1 MCDKW
6 TFTRQELYELV
17 WKTPMRRLARQF
29 GLSDVGLAK
38 TCQRHSIPKP
48 PPGYWAKK
56 KHGKI
61 VRRRSLLPC
70 DDPALATITICRRS
84 TTGNSEER
92 AKPPSLGSTFF
103 DQELGRLAELEAR
116 GEDPIVVAESLRSPH
131 PLVARTEEGFA
142 ASKRDKYQHE
152 PTLYPRMV
160 GDLCC
165 LEVRVGPD
173 TIRRAL
179 RIMDALLKGL
189 EKRGYK
195 VSVPI
200 EQWQR
205 GTFIDAL
212 GSRFQIRL
220 REPALRHKHIPNEKE
235 RDAIKK
241 DRHFHSVPT
250 WDYALTG
257 ELLLELQHQ
266 YGSPI
271 CTIRDGKK
279 RRVEDHLSKIPLAIL
294 RSVDGSKRQ
303 AAIAAEK
310 ARQRAEAEQRR
321 REEEERRKAEERRR
335 QEEQARVDGLFAE
348 AAQWNQCLQLRAYLG
363 AVRELIDE
371 HFGPLEPNSQLDQ
384 WLHWAEA
391 IANQHDPLLSL
402 KAEAEVSVA
411 PAAYGNAET
420 ISSPVTKPR

>member
-1 MCDKW
+1 MCEKW

-56 KHGKI
+56 AHGKI

-103 DQELGRLAELEAR
+103 DQELGRLAELEAS
-116 GEDPIVVAESLRSPH
+116 GEDPFVVAESLRSPH

-142 ASKRDKYQHE
+142 ASKRDRYQHE

-173 TIRRAL
+173 TIRRVL

-200 EQWQR
+200 KQWQR

-220 REPALRHKHIPNEKE
+220 REPTVRQKHIPNEKE
-235 RDAIKK
+235 WDAIKK
-241 DRHFHSVPT
+241 DPHFHFVPA
-250 WDYALTG
+250 WDYVLTG
-257 ELLLELQHQ
+257 QLLLELQHQ

-279 RRVEDHLSKIPLAIL
+279 RLVEDHLSKIPLAIL
-294 RSVDGSKRQ
+294 RSVDDSKRQ
-303 AAIAAEK
+303 AAIDAEK
-310 ARQRAEAEQRR
+310 ARERAEAEQRR
-321 REEEERRKAEERRR
+321 REEEEKRKAEERQR
-335 QEEQARVDGLFAE
+335 QEEQSRVDGLFAE
-348 AAQWNQCLQLRAYLG
+348 AVQWNRCLQLRAYLG
-363 AVRELIDE
+363 AVRELVDE
-371 HFGPLEPNSQLDQ
+371 HHGPLEPNSQLDQ
-384 WLHWAEA
+384 WLHWAGA